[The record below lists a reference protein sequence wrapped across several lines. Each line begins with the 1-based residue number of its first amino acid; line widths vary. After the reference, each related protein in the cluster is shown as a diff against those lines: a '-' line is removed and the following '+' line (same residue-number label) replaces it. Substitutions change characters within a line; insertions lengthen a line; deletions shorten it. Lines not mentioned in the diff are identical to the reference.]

1 MHTLAVQLAPVMA
14 AEKSKVPFF
23 IAGGLLVVWAL
34 IVSLGL
40 GLRKPNFPGSAQGE
54 RAVIAISAVL
64 VLAAIST
71 AVITAGTPSKSATAS
86 KPSTSTPENFP
97 AAPAN
102 TP

>member
-1 MHTLAVQLAPVMA
+1 MHTLALQLAPVLA

-23 IAGGLLVVWAL
+23 VAGGLLVVWAL
-34 IVSLGL
+34 VVSLGL

-71 AVITAGTPSKSATAS
+71 AVITAGTPAKSATAS
-86 KPSTSTPENFP
+86 KPATSTQESYP
-97 AAPAN
+97 AAPAS

>member
-1 MHTLAVQLAPVMA
+1 MHTLALQLAPVLA

-23 IAGGLLVVWAL
+23 VAGGLLVVWAL
-34 IVSLGL
+34 VVSLGL

-64 VLAAIST
+64 VLGAIST
-71 AVITAGTPSKSATAS
+71 AVITAGTPAKSATAS
-86 KPSTSTPENFP
+86 KPATSTQESYP
-97 AAPAN
+97 AAPAS